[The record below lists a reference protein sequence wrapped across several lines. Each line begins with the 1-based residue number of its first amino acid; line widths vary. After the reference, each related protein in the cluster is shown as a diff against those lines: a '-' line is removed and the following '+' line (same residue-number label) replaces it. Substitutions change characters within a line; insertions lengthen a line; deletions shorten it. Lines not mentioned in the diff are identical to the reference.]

1 MLTNFLNSHCLDIM
15 NNSKSV
21 YVYMISCKSFIRFC
35 FCNISGPVML
45 LHHTLSIAG
54 LSVTFAMK
62 VYGTEIVTTIF
73 GAEFTNPLLQLRWFL
88 KETNNYDT
96 LLGDIVDISFMVL
109 FGLFRIVIGT
119 ILLYRHYTMETTD
132 WLSSFGGTCIY
143 SVGWLFWISIVQYG
157 YKKYTR
163 RYLQWHAKQ
172 KPSSNGSP
180 QTHANGH
187 NGFSENGVTE
197 LNGKSDINGD
207 LHKRHVSNGVDGCN
221 N

>member
-1 MLTNFLNSHCLDIM
+1 MLMFKWGLYH
-15 NNSKSV
+15 
-21 YVYMISCKSFIRFC
+21 
-35 FCNISGPVML
+35 ISGPVML

-54 LSVTFAMK
+54 LSVTFALK

-96 LLGDIVDISFMVL
+96 LLGDVVDILFMVL
-109 FGLFRIVIGT
+109 FGLFRIVLGS
-119 ILLYRHYTMETTD
+119 ILLYRHYMMETTD

-157 YKKYTR
+157 YKKYKR
-163 RYLQWHAKQ
+163 RLTQGRGREK
-172 KPSSNGSP
+172 KS
-180 QTHANGH
+180 ANGTLH
-187 NGFSENGVTE
+187 TKVNGHSSVCENGVTE
-197 LNGKSDINGD
+197 MNGKSEINGD
-207 LHKRHVSNGVDGCN
+207 LHKRHISNGVGECN